1 MKNRFVLILCLPVV
15 YLITSGIALNNG
27 DTDPENFDIT
37 FYHLDL
43 SVSDTSTYIEGFTR
57 INLKSL
63 VPSLSKIQLDL
74 ISEIITDSVSIDGN
88 KAGFT
93 HESDILTINL
103 PDPAAIHQS
112 IAITIYYHGLG
123 NTSTRNHGITHEHV
137 RTINKEVTWTLSEP
151 FASKNWFPC
160 KQVLTD
166 KADSAY
172 IFLST
177 NRNRKAGSNGILT
190 NEVLL
195 PDNRVRYEW
204 KCRYPIAYYLISFSV
219 SDYMDYRFYVKN
231 GTAADSIL
239 VQNYIYND
247 SAYLRQN
254 KASID
259 KTADLIRLYSSLFGD
274 YPFKN
279 EKYGHCVAP
288 MGGGMEHQTMTTL
301 VNFGFLLV
309 AHELAHQWF
318 GDQVTCKSWQD
329 IWINEGFASYSEYLA
344 NQYLV
349 SQNDADNWIT
359 RYNRYVRSIPHGSVY
374 VPVSDKND
382 ENRIFDSRLSYK
394 KGASI
399 IHMIRQ
405 EVGNDELFF
414 SILKTFLQQY
424 QYNNASAEDFKA
436 VLEQKTNRDFDWFF
450 SQWFYGQGYPTH
462 NISWDQR
469 NDTLYI
475 NSLQTVSSETPVFNV
490 LLEFKASYAS
500 GDTIFSFRQDASFNR
515 WQLYI
520 PKVIKSV
527 KTDPHFWLLA
537 EISESRYKKDVDSIL
552 HISPNPSNDRVKV
565 QIDDVVLN
573 NYRLMLFASDGK
585 MIWQRKVS
593 SAVEEFNVKG
603 LPSGLYFVV
612 LKNDKTAFQQK
623 LIIK

>member
-1 MKNRFVLILCLPVV
+1 MKNRFLLNLFMPIV
-15 YLITSGIALNNG
+15 YLIATGIVLNNI
-27 DTDPENFDIT
+27 DTDQENFDIT

-43 SVSDTSTYIEGFTR
+43 SVSDTSTYIEGFTS

-63 VPSLSKIQLDL
+63 VPSLSKIQLDFT
-74 ISEIITDSVSIDGN
+74 SEITTDSVTVDGH
-88 KAGFT
+88 KARFT
-93 HESDILTINL
+93 HESDIITINL

-112 IAITIYYHGLG
+112 IATTIYYHGLE
-123 NTSTRNHGITHEHV
+123 NTSTRNQGITHDHV
-137 RTINKEVTWTLSEP
+137 RSFNKDITWTLSEP

-166 KADSAY
+166 KADSVY
-172 IFLST
+172 IYLST

-190 NEVLL
+190 NEVPL

-219 SDYMDYRFYVKN
+219 SDYMDYSFYVKN
-231 GTAADSIL
+231 GSATDSIL

-247 SAYLRQN
+247 SAYLKQN

-259 KTADLIRLYSSLFGD
+259 KTADLIQLYSSLFGE

-309 AHELAHQWF
+309 AHELSHQWF

-329 IWINEGFASYSEYLA
+329 IWINEGFASYSEYIA

-349 SQNDADNWIT
+349 SQSEADNWIV
-359 RYNRYVRSIPHGSVY
+359 RYNRFVRSLPYGSVY

-382 ENRIFDSRLSYK
+382 EYRIFDSRLSYK
-394 KGASI
+394 KGASV

-414 SILKTFLQQY
+414 SILKAFLQQH
-424 QYNNASAEDFKA
+424 QYNNANAEDFRA
-436 VLEQKTNRDFDWFF
+436 VLEQKTNRDFGWFF
-450 SQWFYGQGYPTH
+450 NQWFYGQGYPTH

-490 LLEFKASYAS
+490 LLEFKASFAT

-515 WQLYI
+515 WQVYI
-520 PKVIKSV
+520 PKEIKSV
-527 KTDPHFWLLA
+527 KTDPHYWLLA
-537 EISESRYKKDVDSIL
+537 EISENRFRNDVDSIL

-565 QIDDVVLN
+565 QIDDLVLN
-573 NYRLMLFASDGK
+573 NYRLMLIASNGK

-593 SAVEEFNVKG
+593 SAIEEFNVKG

-612 LKNDKTAFQQK
+612 LKTDKAAFQQK